1 MGIGPMEIF
10 VVLIIALVIF
20 GPQKLPEMGRS
31 LGKAI
36 REFKSVGSE
45 IQDEIT
51 KVTDEIDIDP
61 EKTIKPPK
69 DEIDIDPEKTIKP
82 PKDEIDI
89 DPEKTIKPPKSA

>member
-1 MGIGPMEIF
+1 MGIGPMEVFF
-10 VVLIIALVIF
+10 VLVIALVIF

-51 KVTDEIDIDP
+51 KAADEIDIDP
-61 EKTIKPPK
+61 
-69 DEIDIDPEKTIKP
+69 D
-82 PKDEIDI
+82 
-89 DPEKTIKPPKSA
+89 KTIKPPKST

>member
-51 KVTDEIDIDP
+51 KVTDE
-61 EKTIKPPK
+61 
-69 DEIDIDPEKTIKP
+69 
-82 PKDEIDI
+82 
-89 DPEKTIKPPKSA
+89 SHR

>member
-69 DEIDIDPEKTIKP
+69 DEIDV
-82 PKDEIDI
+82 